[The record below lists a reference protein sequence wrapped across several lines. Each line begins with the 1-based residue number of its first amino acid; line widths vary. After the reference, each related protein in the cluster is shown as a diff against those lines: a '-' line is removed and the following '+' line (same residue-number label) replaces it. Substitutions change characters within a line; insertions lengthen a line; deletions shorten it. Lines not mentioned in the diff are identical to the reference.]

1 MRCGWG
7 AVNKERGAVA
17 QDLMSHG
24 KDSGFYSVSDG
35 SHGRGLSRRD
45 RRSDVGFNMAL
56 TAARRT
62 DWPEEAGSTK
72 RPAVTQ
78 EREGSGLA
86 SSGAQSAARNWV

>member
-1 MRCGWG
+1 MWLGCNEQREGQ
-7 AVNKERGAVA
+7 VA

-24 KDSGFYSVSDG
+24 KDSGFYSVWDG

-45 RRSDVGFNMAL
+45 RRSDVGFNIAL

-86 SSGAQSAARNWV
+86 SSGAQSGARNWV